1 MKEKQIWQQHGCG
14 TDESTIRR
22 VIEEFRTN
30 GVENNDSAY
39 ALTIYLGRLDRKTLL
54 FMYSIDDE
62 ATLQM
67 LVDTLGVKEAF
78 RRCCAATA
86 MLVPDTDRLAAVEA
100 ELNNWQRE
108 ALASQLRI
116 EELTKK
122 VNSQNYEIVTLKA
135 KLYDTY
141 EAMYNPT
148 KNQKQKEIPTN
159 AE

>member
-62 ATLQM
+62 VTLQM
-67 LVDTLGVKEAF
+67 LVDYLGIKEAF

-86 MLVPDTDRLAAVEA
+86 MLVPDTGRLAAA
-100 ELNNWQRE
+100 ETELENRRQT
-108 ALASQLRI
+108 I
-116 EELTKK
+116 EELTEK
-122 VNSQNYEIVTLKA
+122 VRSQNDEIVTLKA

-141 EAMYNPT
+141 EGKYNSMG
-148 KNQKQKEIPTN
+148 NQKLKETTVN
-159 AE
+159 GM